1 MLIRSQDWVV
11 FTVGRI
17 IAYLG
22 IGIVENAAPAYCSE
36 ISPAGLRGF
45 MTGSMTVL
53 VTGGNLWGAGMS
65 RAFATEE
72 GRIGWIVPVAIQLLP
87 ALMILAMV
95 PFTPGQS
102 TVVRSP
108 RMITLI

>member
-1 MLIRSQDWVV
+1 MV

-36 ISPAGLRGF
+36 ISPAAVRGF
-45 MTGSMTVL
+45 KTGSMTVL

-65 RAFATEE
+65 RAFATEQ
-72 GRIGWIVPVAIQLLP
+72 GKIGWIVPVAIQLLP

-95 PFTPGQS
+95 PFTPGQYKLIH
-102 TVVRSP
+102 
-108 RMITLI
+108 ITH

>member
-1 MLIRSQDWVV
+1 
-11 FTVGRI
+11 
-17 IAYLG
+17 
-22 IGIVENAAPAYCSE
+22 
-36 ISPAGLRGF
+36 

-65 RAFATEE
+65 RAFATEQ
-72 GRIGWIVPVAIQLLP
+72 GKIGWIVPVAIQLLP

-102 TVVRSP
+102 NLIHLT
-108 RMITLI
+108 TLYHRIGGTLQAHWADYTQSHLDISWQKADQMRHSKPLIGSGSSTT